1 MRNSRNSFCTSK
13 CAKNS
18 LFWVLLIFAHSCCA
32 KINGARKLMGLRCN
46 LCLNYLFKIVFILI
60 PVAFGTKYSRMDQV
74 KFVEL
79 NLSVNNLRG
88 YALLKQIIPFKFFK
102 GFHPQIS
109 VGLFLNTLSHLF
121 CNKLT
126 NKTW

>member
-18 LFWVLLIFAHSCCA
+18 LFRVLLIFAHSCCA
-32 KINGARKLMGLRCN
+32 KINGARKLIGLSCN

-79 NLSVNNLRG
+79 NLSINNLRG

-102 GFHPQIS
+102 GFHPQIL
-109 VGLFLNTLSHLF
+109 VGLFLNTLSHLL
-121 CNKLT
+121 CKKLA
-126 NKTW
+126 NKT